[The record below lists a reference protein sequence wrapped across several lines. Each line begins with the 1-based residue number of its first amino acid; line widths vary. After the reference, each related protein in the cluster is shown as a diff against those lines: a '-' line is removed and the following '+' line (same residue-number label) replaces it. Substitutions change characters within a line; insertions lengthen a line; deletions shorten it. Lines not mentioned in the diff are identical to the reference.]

1 MEIMGVKVL
10 CVIEG
15 YKKYENQTLVT
26 TIRGF
31 RTSVVSRLAVYSS
44 T

>member
-1 MEIMGVKVL
+1 MEIMVVKVL

-15 YKKYENQTLVT
+15 YKKYENQNLVT

-31 RTSVVSRLAVYSS
+31 GASEGFGPPW
-44 T
+44 